1 MTPEEMRERA
11 IELFMQR
18 FHCSQAV
25 AAAGQEMMD
34 LDAPA
39 VIRAM
44 GAFGGGVASQ
54 GSVCGCLTGG
64 IAVISQL
71 YSRANTDEKETPD
84 MWRVSYKLVKRFKEL
99 TNECG
104 SINCCDIA
112 RVDWRD
118 KEAVKNFYGNP
129 ESRRQLCIKLVG
141 DTAHA
146 LGELLAAE
154 KSKG

>member
-1 MTPEEMRERA
+1 MTPEDMRDRA

-25 AAAGQEMMD
+25 AAAGQEMMGI
-34 LDAPA
+34 DAPA

-71 YSRANTDEKETPD
+71 YSRTNPDEKESPE
-84 MWRVSYKLVKRFKEL
+84 MWRSSYTLVKRFKEL
-99 TNECG
+99 SEEYG
-104 SINCCDIA
+104 SLNCCDIA
-112 RVDWRD
+112 RVNWRD
-118 KEAVKNFYGNP
+118 KDAVKSFYGNP
-129 ESRRQLCIKLVG
+129 ESRRQLCAKLVG
-141 DTAHA
+141 ETAYA
-146 LGELLAAE
+146 LGELLTAKKKKE
-154 KSKG
+154 